1 MVNIKGKLTNAAN
14 KVKTKIKNASHRLQ
28 AYAIAHDIT
37 GLSARGA
44 SMVEKIVGLSVGLLV
59 AAITLPIAF
68 DELAEVEASSWPSAV
83 ETVMTVLLPVL
94 GVIAI
99 VLYIIDSQDISM

>member
-1 MVNIKGKLTNAAN
+1 MSILTRAKNTAKNIGT
-14 KVKTKIKNASHRLQ
+14 KVKHQ
-28 AYAIAHDIT
+28 AIAHDPT

-59 AAITLPIAF
+59 AAIVLPIAF
-68 DELAEVEASSWPSAV
+68 DELASVDTSSWPSSV
-83 ETVMTVLLPVL
+83 GTVMTVLLPVL

-99 VLYIIDSQDISM
+99 VLYIIDSQDISMGQ